1 MWHRILGILIL
12 LVSLFLGWAWQD
24 YRNFLDEPL
33 TLPSDG
39 LVYQVAPGQT
49 VRGIAADLAVEGV
62 LSAPL
67 YLRVHA
73 RQTGLAAR
81 IHAGEFRL
89 EPGLTPRGLLQL
101 LVSGRTV
108 QYSLTLLEGWTFA
121 QVRQALASHPVLL
134 QTVSELDDA
143 AIMAKLGKPEQ
154 HPEGRFFPDTYK
166 FPRGTTD
173 LEFLRRAHDRMAQVL
188 AAAWAER
195 GEDLPLEDA
204 DQALVLASIVEKET
218 GVPEERAAIAGV
230 FVRRLQRG
238 MLLQTDPT
246 VIYGLGEAF
255 DGNLRRRD
263 LRSDTPYNT
272 YTRKGLPPT
281 PICMPGEAAIRAALH
296 PAAGDSL
303 YFVSRGDGSHQFSA
317 TLAEHN
323 AAVRRYQLKRN
334 P

>member
-33 TLPSDG
+33 TLPPDG
-39 LVYQVAPGQT
+39 LVYAVAPGET
-49 VRGIAADLAVEGV
+49 VRGIAADLAAAGV

-67 YLRVHA
+67 YLRLHA

-89 EPGLTPRGLLQL
+89 EPGLTPRGLLEL

-121 QVRQALASHPVLL
+121 QVRQALASHPVLR
-134 QTVSELDDA
+134 QTVAELDDA
-143 AIMAKLGKPEQ
+143 AIMAKLGRPEQ

-173 LEFLRRAHDRMAQVL
+173 LDFLRRAHERMAQVL

-195 GEDLPLEDA
+195 GEDLPLQTA

-218 GVPEERAAIAGV
+218 GIPEERAAIAGV
-230 FVRRLQRG
+230 FVRRLRRG

-296 PAAGDSL
+296 PADGDSL

-323 AAVRRYQLKRN
+323 AAVRRYQLKRK